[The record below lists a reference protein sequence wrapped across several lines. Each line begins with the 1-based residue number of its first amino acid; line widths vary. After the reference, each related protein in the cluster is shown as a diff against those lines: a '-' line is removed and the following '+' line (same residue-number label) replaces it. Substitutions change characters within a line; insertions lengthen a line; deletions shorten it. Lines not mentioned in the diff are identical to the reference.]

1 MMYTMMQVCKETDMT
16 YQALKFYCNEGLIPN
31 VKRDKNNRRVF
42 DERDV
47 KWIKDLV
54 CLKKCGMSIQEMK
67 DYLALCLQGQS
78 TIPQRQK
85 MLDKKRE
92 ALLTSMEELNGCVNY
107 IDWKQNFY
115 NDVLSGKRPYVS
127 NLIPAENQSA

>member
-1 MMYTMMQVCKETDMT
+1 MYTMMQVCKETDMT
-16 YQALKFYCNEGLIPN
+16 YQALKFYFNEGLIPN

-92 ALLTSMEELNGCVNY
+92 ALLTSMEELKGCVNY

-127 NLIPAENQSA
+127 NLIPAEDQSA

>member
-1 MMYTMMQVCKETDMT
+1 MYTMMQVCKETDLT

-92 ALLTSMEELNGCVNY
+92 ALLTSMEELKGCVNY

-127 NLIPAENQSA
+127 NLIPAEDQSA